1 MTTQEFV
8 NQLQDLYGP
17 FTTDGMMV
25 AVMKRVSPLSDT
37 QRDKLLE
44 TYVRTVPGTYK
55 PDLKNVLD
63 CMEKACIR
71 VADKMKTCVSC
82 GYQWNSTAVDCP
94 TCGYHKSWGDP
105 VEYQR
110 ELKEG
115 MGKFNREV
123 LAELL
128 KRWNKNT
135 AIKAN

>member
-25 AVMKRVSPLSDT
+25 AVMKRISPLSDT

-63 CMEKACIR
+63 CMEKAGIR
-71 VADKMKTCVSC
+71 PEEKPKTCICC
-82 GYQWNSTAVDCP
+82 GSKWTSTQIECP
-94 TCGYHKSWGDP
+94 TCYYSSDCGNPEVYRKEISNRKAAVARLMSDLMKNRVMRKPGGYD
-105 VEYQR
+105 E
-110 ELKEG
+110 
-115 MGKFNREV
+115 
-123 LAELL
+123 
-128 KRWNKNT
+128 
-135 AIKAN
+135 

>member
-71 VADKMKTCVSC
+71 AADKMKTCISC
-82 GYQWNSTAVDCP
+82 GHKWSSTHFECP
-94 TCGYHKSWGDP
+94 ACGYTKDDGDP
-105 VEYQR
+105 AKYRLEV
-110 ELKEG
+110 LEG
-115 MGKFNREV
+115 AGKFNREV
-123 LAELL
+123 LAKLF
-128 KRWNKNT
+128 KSWNKVPVVRG
-135 AIKAN
+135 